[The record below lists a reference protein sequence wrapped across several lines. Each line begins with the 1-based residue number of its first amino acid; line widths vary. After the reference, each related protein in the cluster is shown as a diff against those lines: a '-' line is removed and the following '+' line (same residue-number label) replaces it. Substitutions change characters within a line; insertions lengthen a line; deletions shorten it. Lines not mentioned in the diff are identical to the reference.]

1 MNTGKGIV
9 LKLISAVL
17 FAVMSALIRY
27 LGARYPIG
35 EVVFF
40 RSAFAIVPVVLVYAW
55 RGELMA
61 AVRTESPLGQ
71 ASRGA
76 LSIVGMF
83 CNFGALAR
91 LPLIEA
97 NAISFT
103 SPLISVALAA
113 LVLKERVRIYRWSAV
128 TIGFLGVLVV
138 LAPHLSGDELTIAMA
153 SATSVAGVIYA
164 VAGSV
169 TNAGTMIQTRHLTK
183 SETTSSI
190 VFYFSLICALAG
202 LVTWPFG
209 WITPTSHELVA
220 LMCIGFL
227 GGTGHIFLTES
238 YRYASASM
246 VAPFDYTSMIWALV
260 LGYAMFGEMP
270 TVMIVVGSAIIAG
283 AGLFVIWREH
293 QLALA
298 RRRAV
303 EGATTSPKRLEGDDG
318 ARVGDPGNGLHLLGD
333 EMADIGRGI
342 DVEFHQQIEV
352 AGGRI
357 DFRGDLGVRELIGDL
372 VGLAEL
378 TFDLHEKGDHARLRT
393 AKIAYISVPAIAGQD
408 GRGRPEVCMHR
419 SSLPISP
426 PTCWRGSRAARRGC
440 IALPIPWRRTTRRTC
455 CWPPARCRR

>member
-27 LGARYPIG
+27 LGASYPIG

-40 RSAFAIVPVVLVYAW
+40 RSAFAIVPVVIVYAW
-55 RGELMA
+55 RGELA
-61 AVRTESPLGQ
+61 AVVRTERPLGQ

-138 LAPHLSGDELTIAMA
+138 LAPHFTGDELAVVLA
-153 SATSVAGVIYA
+153 SAASVAGVAYA
-164 VAGSV
+164 LAGSV
-169 TNAGTMIQTRHLTK
+169 CNAGTMIQTRRLTQ

-190 VFYFSLICALAG
+190 VFYFSLYCALAG

-209 WITPTSHELVA
+209 WIMPPRAELAA
-220 LMCIGFL
+220 LVGTGLL
-227 GGTGHIFLTES
+227 GGAGHILLTES
-238 YRYASASM
+238 YRYASASV

-260 LGYAMFGEMP
+260 LGYLMFGEMP
-270 TVMIVVGSAIIAG
+270 TTMIVLGSAIIAA

-298 RRRAV
+298 RRLKAA
-303 EGATTSPKRLEGDDG
+303 GSPAATAAT
-318 ARVGDPGNGLHLLGD
+318 AH
-333 EMADIGRGI
+333 
-342 DVEFHQQIEV
+342 
-352 AGGRI
+352 
-357 DFRGDLGVRELIGDL
+357 
-372 VGLAEL
+372 
-378 TFDLHEKGDHARLRT
+378 RT
-393 AKIAYISVPAIAGQD
+393 
-408 GRGRPEVCMHR
+408 
-419 SSLPISP
+419 L
-426 PTCWRGSRAARRGC
+426 
-440 IALPIPWRRTTRRTC
+440 
-455 CWPPARCRR
+455 